1 VVGGIAAVPNVKMLE
16 PEIDLAV
23 VTTAIRSLPGVMKDC
38 AKKGVKAVLLTR
50 EFADT
55 DELESEVMKESLA
68 IAKRAGVRVL
78 GPNMLG
84 LMRPVIGLNASN
96 YSAKV
101 RPGNLALVAH
111 SSALCTA
118 MLDWAEAKGIGFSSV
133 ISMGESSDLDFG
145 EILDYLVA
153 DGYTQGILLHV
164 HSIHDARRFMSSL
177 RAAARGK
184 PVVVIK
190 SGRYLDQHT
199 GLTHSSHMVASGDV
213 FDSALARAGVLRV
226 NTIAQLFTG
235 ARYAKNHGGSSK

>member
-1 VVGGIAAVPNVKMLE
+1 MKPHYLTPLFAPRTVAVIGASDTPGSVGQAVFANLLAGGYQGKLYPVNLNHRVVGGIAAVPNVKMLE
-16 PEIDLAV
+16 VDIDLAV

-55 DELESEVMKESLA
+55 DELESEVMNESLA

-164 HSIHDARRFMSSL
+164 HSIMT
-177 RAAARGK
+177 RAA
-184 PVVVIK
+184 
-190 SGRYLDQHT
+190 S
-199 GLTHSSHMVASGDV
+199 
-213 FDSALARAGVLRV
+213 
-226 NTIAQLFTG
+226 
-235 ARYAKNHGGSSK
+235 

>member
-1 VVGGIAAVPNVKMLE
+1 
-16 PEIDLAV
+16 
-23 VTTAIRSLPGVMKDC
+23 
-38 AKKGVKAVLLTR
+38 
-50 EFADT
+50 
-55 DELESEVMKESLA
+55 MKESLA

-153 DGYTQGILLHV
+153 DGYTQGFCCMCTP
-164 HSIHDARRFMSSL
+164 STTP
-177 RAAARGK
+177 AA
-184 PVVVIK
+184 
-190 SGRYLDQHT
+190 S
-199 GLTHSSHMVASGDV
+199 
-213 FDSALARAGVLRV
+213 
-226 NTIAQLFTG
+226 
-235 ARYAKNHGGSSK
+235 